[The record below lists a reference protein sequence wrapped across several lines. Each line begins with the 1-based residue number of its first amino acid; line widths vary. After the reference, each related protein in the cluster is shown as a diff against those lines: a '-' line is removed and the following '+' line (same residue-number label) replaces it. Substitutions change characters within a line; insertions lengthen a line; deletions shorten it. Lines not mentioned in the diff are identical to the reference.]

1 MDVWFL
7 CSAYLSRPIMPRG
20 YRICQPLLVGFV
32 DCLGRDTVDDEE
44 GAVAA
49 DVIMNRSLLPRK
61 PADRYEFIELGF
73 LDHIPLVSVIGI
85 ADAFLEGCQVDL
97 EILQLMV

>member
-1 MDVWFL
+1 
-7 CSAYLSRPIMPRG
+7 
-20 YRICQPLLVGFV
+20 
-32 DCLGRDTVDDEE
+32 
-44 GAVAA
+44 
-49 DVIMNRSLLPRK
+49 VIMNRSLLPRK

-85 ADAFLEGCQVDL
+85 ADAFLEGCQIDL